1 MTYKKGIMVMLINAS
16 ALKNN
21 YGAPAL
27 LENGSPLLGGSR
39 TSGVRATRLN
49 TSAPPVNTADQFAQL
64 IAQKTIS
71 PDQTDKIQKG
81 SEGDAQIPKD
91 PSDLAGAL
99 ASAADFIEGKF
110 GHKAATAFKGIVI
123 ANSGDQITEDSLSNG
138 LLKSIQFIDRNFG
151 FAAGDQVM
159 DNFNS
164 NLNSAINDYFENG
177 LQEHFFAVSP
187 EAGIS
192 GGAGLTLKNTFAQ
205 VSQQFG
211 EDTADNIKSLIDQVL
226 EDEGNSLDSFKK
238 GLDESLAE
246 AEKTNPGITDLAAPL
261 AAGEIMDKLQ
271 SGSSVTAPSPGSVL
285 NISV

>member
-1 MTYKKGIMVMLINAS
+1 MQINAS
-16 ALKNN
+16 ALKSN
-21 YGAPAL
+21 YGAPTL
-27 LENGSPLLGGSR
+27 LDNGSPLLGGSR

-49 TSAPPVNTADQFAQL
+49 VSASPVNTADQFAEL
-64 IAQKTIS
+64 IAQKTVN
-71 PDQTDKIQKG
+71 PDKTSKNQKG
-81 SEGDAQIPKD
+81 AEGDVQNPKD

-99 ASAADFIEGKF
+99 ANAADFIEGKF
-110 GHKAATAFKGIVI
+110 GHEAATAFKGIVI

-164 NLNSAINDYFENG
+164 NLNNTMNEYFENG
-177 LQEHFFAVSP
+177 LQEHFFAASP
-187 EAGIS
+187 DS
-192 GGAGLTLKNTFAQ
+192 GVQTTLKNTFAQ

-211 EDTADNIKSLIDQVL
+211 EDTAENIKSLIEEVL
-226 EDEGNSLDSFKK
+226 EDDGKSLDSLKK
-238 GLDESLAE
+238 GLDKGLSE
-246 AEKTNPGITDLAAPL
+246 AEKNNPGITDLTAPL

-271 SGSSVTAPSPGSVL
+271 SGSSFAAPAPGSVL

>member
-1 MTYKKGIMVMLINAS
+1 MIINGS
-16 ALKNN
+16 ALKSN

-27 LENGSPLLGGSR
+27 LDNGSPLLGGSR

-49 TSAPPVNTADQFAQL
+49 VSASPVNTADQFADL
-64 IAQKTIS
+64 IAQKTVS
-71 PDQTDKIQKG
+71 PDKTGEIQKG
-81 SEGDAQIPKD
+81 SEGDAQNPKD

-99 ASAADFIEGKF
+99 AGAADFIEGKF
-110 GHKAATAFKGIVI
+110 GHDAATAFKGIVI

-159 DNFNS
+159 DHFNS
-164 NLNSAINDYFENG
+164 NLNNAINGYFENG
-177 LQEHFFAVSP
+177 LQEHFFAASP
-187 EAGIS
+187 GT
-192 GGAGLTLKNTFAQ
+192 GAQLTLQNTFAQ

-211 EDTADNIKSLIDQVL
+211 EDTAENIKSLIEQVL
-226 EDEGNSLDSFKK
+226 EDEGKSLDSLKK
-238 GLDESLAE
+238 GLEEGLSE

-271 SGSSVTAPSPGSVL
+271 SGSSVMAPPPGSVL
-285 NISV
+285 NLSV